1 MRGGQDGL
9 SIRCSGAG
17 RGMEGGEVLELRVSG
32 CGQQVAQGEAHQ
44 DENDGDFDGLAV
56 APWQEP

>member
-17 RGMEGGEVLELRVSG
+17 RGMEGGEVPELRMLG
-32 CGQQVAQGEAHQ
+32 CGQQVAQGEAYQ
-44 DENDGDFDGLAV
+44 DEDDGGPDRLAA
-56 APWQEP
+56 AP